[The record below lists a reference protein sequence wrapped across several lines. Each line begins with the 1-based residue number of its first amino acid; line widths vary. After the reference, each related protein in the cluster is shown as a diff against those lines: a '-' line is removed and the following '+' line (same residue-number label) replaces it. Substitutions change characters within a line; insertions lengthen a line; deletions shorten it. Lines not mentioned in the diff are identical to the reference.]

1 MKPRLRSADLTQEDW
16 IAWLHARHGFLE
28 IRWLDLIDAYETA
41 DRRDADL
48 MLRARGYSKFAM
60 KYQRTLF
67 TELNPPDMDGMPPIG
82 GVLVGGDQR

>member
-1 MKPRLRSADLTQEDW
+1 MKPRLDSAPPVPEDDQVW
-16 IAWLHARHGFLE
+16 IRALNKTRMPSFVWH
-28 IRWLDLIDAYETA
+28 WYNNA